1 MSKWEQECYAQS
13 SRISVLD
20 KERQVLVDRTNSLT
34 EQLNVRTSQIEE
46 TASKIYTAQNDITKL
61 KSMIHGL
68 DLEINNFEKANSM
81 LVEDQKAK
89 LARNS
94 DEYNM
99 AHELTSKLQSCEAK
113 YYSLEVDE
121 RGHNTDLE
129 AVNYSN

>member
-1 MSKWEQECYAQS
+1 M
-13 SRISVLD
+13 LD

-34 EQLNVRTSQIEE
+34 DQLNVRTSQIEE
-46 TASKIYTAQNDITKL
+46 TASRIYTAQNDITKL

-99 AHELTSKLQSCEAK
+99 AHELTSKL
-113 YYSLEVDE
+113 
-121 RGHNTDLE
+121 
-129 AVNYSN
+129 

>member
-1 MSKWEQECYAQS
+1 
-13 SRISVLD
+13 
-20 KERQVLVDRTNSLT
+20 
-34 EQLNVRTSQIEE
+34 
-46 TASKIYTAQNDITKL
+46 
-61 KSMIHGL
+61 MIHGL
-68 DLEINNFEKANSM
+68 DLEINNFEKANAM

-129 AVNYSN
+129 AVNYSNQALMDRNLDLKAEYEALQKHSTLLTHQNKDL